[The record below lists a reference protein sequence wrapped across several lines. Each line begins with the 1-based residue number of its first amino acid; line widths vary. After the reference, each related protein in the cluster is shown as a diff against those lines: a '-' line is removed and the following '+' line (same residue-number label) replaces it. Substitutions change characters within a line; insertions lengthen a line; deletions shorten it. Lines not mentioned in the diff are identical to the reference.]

1 MAVTHRTEGRESAP
15 EAPETTV
22 QPNFWYNAMKT
33 IAGVFLGGSVLGA
46 ITMGIIMLP
55 APPLMKGGVALWL
68 LAMVGCA
75 VYLDRS

>member
-1 MAVTHRTEGRESAP
+1 
-15 EAPETTV
+15 
-22 QPNFWYNAMKT
+22 MKT